1 MDSSTRYY
9 SSTEKHRILTQYR
22 LRERG
27 AGFAS
32 LAKNFSIQGGER
44 TIRRWYAQWDGTPSS
59 LKQQP
64 RSGRPPIL
72 TQREINQHIA
82 APIRR
87 SNRKPQA
94 IHYTD
99 IHATVQEKTGKKMS
113 LRTIQSYGKEKLQ
126 AKKKS
131 TNKRT
136 HSESKLTNI

>member
-1 MDSSTRYY
+1 MLNGMALLPLSNSNLVLVDLLFS
-9 SSTEKHRILTQYR
+9 HR
-22 LRERG
+22 G
-27 AGFAS
+27 
-32 LAKNFSIQGGER
+32 K
-44 TIRRWYAQWDGTPSS
+44 
-59 LKQQP
+59 
-64 RSGRPPIL
+64 
-72 TQREINQHIA
+72 EINQHIA

-136 HSESKLTNI
+136 HILRVS

>member
-1 MDSSTRYY
+1 MLNGMALLPLSNSNLVLVDLLSYSHTEGNQPTHCST
-9 SSTEKHRILTQYR
+9 
-22 LRERG
+22 
-27 AGFAS
+27 
-32 LAKNFSIQGGER
+32 
-44 TIRRWYAQWDGTPSS
+44 
-59 LKQQP
+59 
-64 RSGRPPIL
+64 
-72 TQREINQHIA
+72 

-94 IHYTD
+94 IHDTD